1 MTSVSTGITS
11 ACVASQTEGDWIG
24 VPAPDLPEST
34 LPREFRNR
42 LHKMFERIE
51 REFEREYQKLYAENY
66 ALQEKLEKN
75 EDSEHPESSIFPKK
89 LTASQL
95 SHRIKQQY
103 KQSTSRFVSSL
114 RPASGGLALPCPGQ
128 IPFSNAIDSSSRAG
142 SWKFIHSFTG
152 HRDGI
157 WEVTC
162 FRYVIASASADTTVR
177 LWSNFDPHNLHASL
191 IHLMSTKYRI
201 SYLNFQSTIFRTL
214 LIFLFSLVGF
224 QKFHLK
230 FCLLIYSG
238 HSGSVNSVRFRNR
251 DKLMLTGS
259 GDGTAHLIALP
270 PVLFS
275 DGQSAPTSNAGQ
287 VALGDPENAPLSEE
301 NSAFVETGNLADDN
315 MQLPIQM
322 RDPSAV
328 FQSASLFVAETGGGS
343 SSSLDSY
350 PLAAADFVCGQDQL
364 VTASWDRLGHLYDLN
379 TGQEVQSLAGHDH
392 ELTDVRCCHRLPVVV
407 TSARDSTFRV
417 WDFRQPRLEVH
428 VQQAHN
434 RTVST
439 AQFLPGSNPHQ
450 IVSAGT
456 DRYCRLWD
464 LRNLRS
470 PLFTVRTDASINRL
484 AISGSSLFQ
493 ANSTGGGEGGAA
505 AVAVS
510 AIGAAVGASM
520 NSGASGST
528 SVPAATS
535 SLNAAG
541 AGTDASMTPCV
552 LALPLDNR
560 TLRLISSNGSRI
572 GRIPRNITHGHTSAI
587 TSAAWAEEGQCNL
600 FTTGFDQQLLGWH
613 LQIS

>member
-1 MTSVSTGITS
+1 MTSVSTGVTS
-11 ACVASQTEGDWIG
+11 VCAASQTEGDWPI
-24 VPAPDLPEST
+24 ALASDLSEST

-42 LHKMFERIE
+42 LHKMFERVE
-51 REFEREYQKLYAENY
+51 REFEREYQKLCAENF
-66 ALQEKLEKN
+66 A
-75 EDSEHPESSIFPKK
+75 

-103 KQSTSRFVSSL
+103 KQSTSRLVSSL
-114 RPASGGLALPCPGQ
+114 RPPGGLALPAPGQ
-128 IPFSNAIDSSSRAG
+128 MSSSSANNSSSRAG
-142 SWKFIHSFTG
+142 SWKFIHLFSG

-162 FRYVIASASADTTVR
+162 FRSLIGSASADTTVR
-177 LWSNFDPHNLHASL
+177 LWSNSDQHN
-191 IHLMSTKYRI
+191 
-201 SYLNFQSTIFRTL
+201 
-214 LIFLFSLVGF
+214 
-224 QKFHLK
+224 
-230 FCLLIYSG
+230 CLLIYSG
-238 HSGSVNSVRFRNR
+238 HSGSVNSVRFRDR
-251 DKLMLTGS
+251 DNLMLTGS

-270 PVLFS
+270 PSLFS
-275 DGQSAPTSNAGQ
+275 DGQSATSNACQG
-287 VALGDPENAPLSEE
+287 ASGDLE
-301 NSAFVETGNLADDN
+301 NSQLTEEDFVCGENENLTDGNVQHRI
-315 MQLPIQM
+315 QL

-328 FQSASLFVAETGGGS
+328 FQSASLGETGGTGGS

-350 PLAAADFVCGQDQL
+350 PLAAADFVCGREQL

-392 ELTDVRCCHRLPVVV
+392 ELTDVRCCLPLPVVV

-428 VQQAHN
+428 VQQAHS

-464 LRNLRS
+464 LRSLRS

-484 AISGSSLFQ
+484 AISGSGLFQ
-493 ANSTGGGEGGAA
+493 SHNNTTSGFGEGGNAA
-505 AVAVS
+505 ASAAIIALGTAVN
-510 AIGAAVGASM
+510 ASM
-520 NSGASGST
+520 GASGTSGST
-528 SVPAATS
+528 AVPGAS
-535 SLNAAG
+535 SQNVTG
-541 AGTDASMTPCV
+541 GTDSASMMSYV

-572 GRIPRNITHGHTSAI
+572 GRIPRNISHGHTSAI

>member
-1 MTSVSTGITS
+1 MTSIGTGVTS
-11 ACVASQTEGDWIG
+11 VCAASQTDGEW
-24 VPAPDLPEST
+24 PAALPPDLSEST
-34 LPREFRNR
+34 LPREFRSR
-42 LHKMFERIE
+42 LHKMFERVE
-51 REFEREYQKLYAENY
+51 REFEREYQKLCAENFT
-66 ALQEKLEKN
+66 LQEKLEKF
-75 EDSEHPESSIFPKK
+75 EDTDHPESSIFTKK

-103 KQSTSRFVSSL
+103 KQSTSRLVSSL
-114 RPASGGLALPCPGQ
+114 RPTSGGLTLPGPGQ
-128 IPFSNAIDSSSRAG
+128 MSSSNANDLSSRAN
-142 SWKFIHSFTG
+142 SWNFIHRFSG

-162 FRYVIASASADTTVR
+162 FRSFIASASADTTVR
-177 LWSNFDPHNLHASL
+177 LWSNSDQHN
-191 IHLMSTKYRI
+191 
-201 SYLNFQSTIFRTL
+201 
-214 LIFLFSLVGF
+214 
-224 QKFHLK
+224 
-230 FCLLIYSG
+230 CLLIYSG
-238 HSGSVNSVRFRNR
+238 HSGSVNSVRFRDR
-251 DKLMLTGS
+251 DNLMLTGS

-270 PVLFS
+270 PSFFS
-275 DGQSAPTSNAGQ
+275 DGQYATSNACQG
-287 VALGDPENAPLSEE
+287 ASGDFE
-301 NSAFVETGNLADDN
+301 NSQLTEGGNVQHQI
-315 MQLPIQM
+315 QL

-328 FQSASLFVAETGGGS
+328 FQSASLGDTGVTGGS

-350 PLAAADFVCGQDQL
+350 PLAAADFVCGREQL

-392 ELTDVRCCHRLPVVV
+392 ELTDVRCCLRLPVVV

-428 VQQAHN
+428 VQQAHSRSSYLEIPN
-434 RTVST
+434 SRTVST

-464 LRNLRS
+464 LRNLRV
-470 PLFTVRTDASINRL
+470 PLFTVRTDAGINRL

-493 ANSTGGGEGGAA
+493 SNNSTTSGFGESGNTASAA
-505 AVAVS
+505 MTAL
-510 AIGAAVGASM
+510 GAAVNASM
-520 NSGASGST
+520 GISGTSGST
-528 SVPAATS
+528 IAPGVSPQNT
-535 SLNAAG
+535 AG
-541 AGTDASMTPCV
+541 GTDNTSMMSCV

-572 GRIPRNITHGHTSAI
+572 GRIPRNVSHGHTSAI

>member
-177 LWSNFDPHNLHASL
+177 LWSNFDPHN
-191 IHLMSTKYRI
+191 
-201 SYLNFQSTIFRTL
+201 
-214 LIFLFSLVGF
+214 
-224 QKFHLK
+224 
-230 FCLLIYSG
+230 CLLIYSG